1 MRTQHNKQCLSLWK
15 EKKHIYFLGYFL
27 WLHSDSVPSSSV
39 TQEIMASNSVQKGL
53 LFVCC
58 QKTITKSLDDI
69 LQKRFNSIPSS
80 FLLLTA
86 LITRSEFLC
95 QLDFYIELACDFL
108 LSLSNS
114 KYFWPDA
121 VNTEF
126 KSWYGQFCFSFLCK
140 ISPFWKWPVKSVWKG
155 EERKDVK

>member
-121 VNTEF
+121 ARLSLDWVSFVLVFLMFLVFHPFGN
-126 KSWYGQFCFSFLCK
+126 GQLKVC
-140 ISPFWKWPVKSVWKG
+140 
-155 EERKDVK
+155 ERARRGRT